1 MMDEF
6 YIVNEVKEKTCY
18 ISKNFVQELSIAAN
32 TTTTTA
38 ASNCTT
44 PHKNYEK
51 HVDFLLPDFVNTFEG
66 TVVSCTTT
74 STPSY
79 PNSGAPTSDAAIVE
93 DDESSSNSIQQ
104 TKVED
109 EEEEDDES
117 DVEEEEETDEQ
128 RRVRIKRQRQEEQRR
143 RELEEQERQ
152 VLKISTE
159 RFTVPEVL
167 FSPSYVGLHRQCGIV
182 DAIYQSVE
190 ACPAYLRAAMYQ
202 NILLIGGNAKFPNM
216 RERIENDLRK
226 LVNPSYKVVRVVSPT
241 ASNDD
246 DPTEYA
252 WKGAEQFIS
261 SRSTEEELF
270 PRFSVDKNTWER
282 HFKTNESSSGL
293 WTSIEKNFLYDEN
306 VT

>member
-1 MMDEF
+1 MDEF

-18 ISKNFVQELSIAAN
+18 VSKNFVQELSLAAN
-32 TTTTTA
+32 TTTT
-38 ASNCTT
+38 NCST
-44 PHKNYEK
+44 PANNYEK
-51 HVDFLLPDFVNTFEG
+51 HVDFLLPDFVSTFEG
-66 TVVSCTTT
+66 TVVPYAASIPSHPNAEV
-74 STPSY
+74 STA
-79 PNSGAPTSDAAIVE
+79 GASSVAAIVE
-93 DDESSSNSIQQ
+93 DDESSSNSVHQA
-104 TKVED
+104 KDGD
-109 EEEEDDES
+109 EEEGDSE
-117 DVEEEEETDEQ
+117 VEEEEETNEQ
-128 RRVRIKRQRQEEQRR
+128 RRVRIQRQRQEERRR

-190 ACPAYLRAAMYQ
+190 ACPAYQRAAMYQ
-202 NILLIGGNAKFPNM
+202 NILLIGGNAKLPNM

-252 WKGAEQFIS
+252 WKGAEQFVS
-261 SRSTEEELF
+261 SLSTEEELF
-270 PRFSVDKNTWER
+270 LKFSVDKNDWER
-282 HFKTNESSSGL
+282 HFKSNESSSGL
-293 WTSIEKNFLYDEN
+293 WTDIQKNFLYDEN
-306 VT
+306 F

>member
-32 TTTTTA
+32 TTTTT
-38 ASNCTT
+38 SNCTE
-44 PHKNYEK
+44 PHKKYEK
-51 HVDFLLPDFVNTFEG
+51 HVDFLLPDFVSTFEG

-74 STPSY
+74 STPLY
-79 PNSGAPTSDAAIVE
+79 PNSGLSTSDAAIVE
-93 DDESSSNSIQQ
+93 DDDSSGNSIQQ
-104 TKVED
+104 AKEK
-109 EEEEDDES
+109 EEEGDDES
-117 DVEEEEETDEQ
+117 DVEEEEETEEQ
-128 RRVRIKRQRQEEQRR
+128 RRVRIQRQRQEERRR

-182 DAIYQSVE
+182 DAVYQAVE

-202 NILLIGGNAKFPNM
+202 NILLIGGNAKLPNM

-226 LVNPSYKVVRVVSPT
+226 LVNPSYKVVRVVTPT
-241 ASNDD
+241 ASDDD

-252 WKGAEQFIS
+252 WKGADQFVS
-261 SRSTEEELF
+261 SLSTEEELF

-293 WTSIEKNFLYDEN
+293 WTNIEKNFFYDEN